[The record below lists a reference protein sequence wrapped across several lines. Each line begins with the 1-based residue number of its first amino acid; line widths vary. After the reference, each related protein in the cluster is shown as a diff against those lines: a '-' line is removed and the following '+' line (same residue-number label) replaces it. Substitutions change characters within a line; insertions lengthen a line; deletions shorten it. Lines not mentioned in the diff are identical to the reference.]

1 MLTLLFYEPVQE
13 GPRTSIDDV
22 LAVVGS
28 LRGVELSGSG
38 GYASGRWRDEQTG
51 ATCEIDVGNPPIEED
66 HLHPPKAY
74 DGWRDIGLSVHIP
87 LSGPHWLC
95 VETLQWVESV
105 LAQMPG
111 VRALDTEDTRQEAGD
126 GPGAWSRPRALANWE
141 RLHHVQQEGMTNL
154 WRMAR
159 LASVCLW
166 RYRRERA
173 MGRTSHGDLL
183 WPDALVLLDQQ
194 DRCARSAVLW
204 RDPTVALALPP
215 VELVVIPRG
224 DATGVILAEALS
236 ATGAGPLPLGQA
248 QRLLPNAANADL
260 FANAPL
266 LPASRFKALGDYD
279 WSD

>member
-1 MLTLLFYEPVQE
+1 MVSLLFYEPLQND
-13 GPRTSIDDV
+13 GPPLSLDD
-22 LAVVGS
+22 LAEA
-28 LRGVELSGSG
+28 LEQPGVELHGDAV
-38 GYASGRWRDEQTG
+38 YRTGRWRDIETG
-51 ATCEIDVGNPPIEED
+51 ATCQIDLGQPPLEED
-66 HLHPPKAY
+66 HVHPPKAY
-74 DGWRDIGLSVHIP
+74 DGWREVGLNVNIP

-95 VETLQWVESV
+95 VEALQWVEGLLSR
-105 LAQMPG
+105 LPSL
-111 VRALDTEDTRQEAGD
+111 RTLDTEDTRQDHGD

-141 RLHHVQQEGMTNL
+141 RLHQVQQEGRTDL

-159 LASVCLW
+159 LPSVCLW

-173 MGRTSHGDLL
+173 MGRSAITDLQ

-204 RDPTVALALPP
+204 RDPTQPIALPP

-224 DATGVILAEALS
+224 GATGVLMAEQVSALG
-236 ATGAGPLPLGQA
+236 GAPLPFAQA
-248 QRLLPNAANADL
+248 QRLDPTSATARL
-260 FANAPL
+260 FAEATL